1 MINIDKEGEALSQA
15 LSAMLK
21 KAKAAGV
28 KKPGIY
34 FESEGSVY
42 VVNTEHPGWDYDSGT
57 ERKKA
62 IVAQV
67 YIKVP
72 FDVGAW

>member
-1 MINIDKEGEALSQA
+1 MINIDKEGEAVRRA
-15 LSAMLK
+15 LVAMLK

-34 FESEGSVY
+34 FEGEGSVY
-42 VVNTEHPGWDYDSGT
+42 VVDLGHPGWDRDST
-57 ERKKA
+57 VERQKA
-62 IVAQV
+62 IVGQV
-67 YIKVP
+67 WLKAP